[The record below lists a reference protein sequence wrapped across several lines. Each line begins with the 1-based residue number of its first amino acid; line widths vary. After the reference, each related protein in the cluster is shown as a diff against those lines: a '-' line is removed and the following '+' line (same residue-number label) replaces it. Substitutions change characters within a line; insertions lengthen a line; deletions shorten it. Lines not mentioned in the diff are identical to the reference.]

1 MAFAP
6 CKLGNLEIVTPRHPI
21 SKSSIKA
28 RQSSKR
34 QNNPNEPK
42 VSQQPSQSLI
52 EPGLYI
58 IASPIGN
65 LGDITLRAIET
76 LKSSNLIACEDTRI
90 TRRLLSHYNINIPT
104 TAYHEHNAN
113 TALPRLIKRLK
124 NNEIVSLIS
133 DAGTPLIS
141 DPGYRL
147 VQAAIAED
155 ILITT
160 TPGPVAAIAA
170 LTLSGLPTDSF
181 FFAGFLPPKQTAKK
195 NRIYQLANVP
205 STLIFY
211 ESPRRLSQTLKEMAN
226 IYGNRPA
233 ALVREIS
240 KKFEEVR
247 RGTIRELSNE
257 LNALGQPRGEIVL
270 LIGPPT
276 PEKIINNSEIDAE
289 LIKALAEMSLRDAV
303 EKISLSFG
311 MPKRQIYRRALEIT
325 SLDETEL

>member
-1 MAFAP
+1 
-6 CKLGNLEIVTPRHPI
+6 VTPRHSI

-28 RQSSKR
+28 RRSSKR
-34 QNNPNEPK
+34 LIKSNGPK
-42 VSQQPSQSLI
+42 VSQQPFQSSI

-76 LKSSNLIACEDTRI
+76 LKSSSLIACEDTRI

-113 TALPRLIKRLK
+113 IALPRLIKRLK
-124 NNEIVSLIS
+124 KNEIVSLIS

-155 ILITT
+155 IPITT

-195 NRIYQLANVP
+195 NRICQLTTIPA
-205 STLIFY
+205 TLIFY

-233 ALVREIS
+233 AVVREIS

-247 RGTIRELSNE
+247 RGTIETLLNE
-257 LNALGQPRGEIVL
+257 LNTVGQLKGEIVL
-270 LIGPPT
+270 IIGPPA
-276 PEKIINNSEIDAE
+276 PEKIIDNATIDSE
-289 LIKALAEMSLRDAV
+289 LIKALSEMSLRDSV
-303 EKISLSFG
+303 EKIALSYG
-311 MPKRQIYRRALEIT
+311 RPKREVYKRALAIT
-325 SLDETEL
+325 SLDSSQR

>member
-1 MAFAP
+1 M
-6 CKLGNLEIVTPRHPI
+6 TPRIPT
-21 SKSSIKA
+21 SKNSIKA
-28 RQSSKR
+28 RHSSKR
-34 QNNPNEPK
+34 HLKPNEPN
-42 VSQQPSQSLI
+42 VSQQPLQSSI

-90 TRRLLSHYNINIPT
+90 TRRLLSHYDINIPT

-113 TALPRLIKRLK
+113 IALPRLIKRLK
-124 NNEIVSLIS
+124 KDEIISLIS

-155 ILITT
+155 IRITT

-195 NRIYQLANVP
+195 NRLYQLAAVP
-205 STLIFY
+205 ATLIFY
-211 ESPRRLSQTLKEMAN
+211 ESPRRLSQTLKEMN
-226 IYGNRPA
+226 KVYGNRPA
-233 ALVREIS
+233 AIVREIS

-247 RGTIRELSNE
+247 RGTIEKLSQE
-257 LNALGQPRGEIVL
+257 LNTVSQLRGEIVL
-270 LIGPPT
+270 IIGPP
-276 PEKIINNSEIDAE
+276 PSEKFVDNATIDSA
-289 LIKALAEMSLRDAV
+289 LKKALSEMSLRDAV
-303 EKISLSFG
+303 EKVSASHIR
-311 MPKRQIYRRALEIT
+311 PKRQIYRRALEIT
-325 SLDETEL
+325 SAG

>member
-1 MAFAP
+1 M
-6 CKLGNLEIVTPRHPI
+6 TPRHPI

-28 RQSSKR
+28 RRSSKR
-34 QNNPNEPK
+34 LIKPNEPK
-42 VSQQPSQSLI
+42 VSQQPFQSSI
-52 EPGLYI
+52 KPGLYI

-76 LKSSNLIACEDTRI
+76 LKSSSLIACEDTRI

-113 TALPRLIKRLK
+113 IALPRLIKRLK
-124 NNEIVSLIS
+124 KNEIVSLIS

-155 ILITT
+155 IPITT

-195 NRIYQLANVP
+195 NRICQLATIP
-205 STLIFY
+205 ATLIFY

-233 ALVREIS
+233 AVVREIS

-247 RGTIRELSNE
+247 RGTIEKLLNE
-257 LNALGQPRGEIVL
+257 LNTVGQLRGEIVL
-270 LIGPPT
+270 IIGPPA
-276 PEKIINNSEIDAE
+276 PEKIIDNATIDSE
-289 LIKALAEMSLRDAV
+289 LIKALSEMSLRDSV
-303 EKISLSFG
+303 EKIALSYDR
-311 MPKRQIYRRALEIT
+311 PKREVYKRALAIT
-325 SLDETEL
+325 SLDSS